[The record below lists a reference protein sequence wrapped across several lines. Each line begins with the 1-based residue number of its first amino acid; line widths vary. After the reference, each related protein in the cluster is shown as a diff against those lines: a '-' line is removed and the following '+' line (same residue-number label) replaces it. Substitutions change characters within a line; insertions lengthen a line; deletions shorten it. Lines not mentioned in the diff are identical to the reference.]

1 MRFLVTGVSGQIGGA
16 LSQRFREFGSVVA
29 ADRGVLD
36 LSQPSALAAQL
47 DALAPDVIV
56 NPAAFTAVD
65 RAEDERELAFVVNAE
80 SPGVMAAWAA
90 ARGIPFIHLSTDYVF
105 DGSGERPWREDDP
118 VGPLG
123 AYGASK
129 LAGEE
134 KVRSAAGPHLIV
146 RTSWIYAAH
155 GTNFLRTMARLARE
169 KTELRVV
176 ADQVG
181 APTSAALVSDTLAAI
196 VEKNLTNLPAAF
208 AAAGSTLHLA
218 ASGHTSWHGF
228 ASAIVEGLRRRG
240 AALAVQQIIPI
251 ASKDYPTKAVRP
263 RNSRLDLTRLQ
274 QTFQIIP
281 KAWNELLDPE
291 LEALMNAQNGHDS
304 R

>member
-16 LSQRFREFGSVVA
+16 LSQRFRELGSVIA

-36 LSQPSALAAQL
+36 LSQPSALPAQL

-56 NPAAFTAVD
+56 NPAAYTAVD
-65 RAEDERELAFVVNAE
+65 RAEDERELAFVVNGD
-80 SPGVMAAWAA
+80 SPGVMAVWAA
-90 ARGIPFIHLSTDYVF
+90 ARGVPFIHISTDYVF

-118 VGPLG
+118 VAPLG

-146 RTSWIYAAH
+146 RTSWIYAAR

-169 KTELRVV
+169 RTELRVV
-176 ADQVG
+176 ADQIG

-196 VEKNLTNLPAAF
+196 VRQSLPDLPAAF
-208 AAAGSTLHLA
+208 AAAGNTLHLA
-218 ASGHTSWHGF
+218 AGGLTSWHGF
-228 ASAIVEGLRRRG
+228 ASAIIDGLRRRG
-240 AALAVQQIIPI
+240 ATLAVQQIVPI
-251 ASKDYPTKAVRP
+251 ATKDYPTKAARP
-263 RNSRLDLTRLQ
+263 LNSRLDMTRLQ
-274 QTFQIIP
+274 KTFQIVP
-281 KAWNELLDPE
+281 KPWNELLDPE
-291 LEALMNAQNGHDS
+291 LDVLAPEAPA